1 MPITPPASE
10 EGAAPDTS
18 TVSREKERLYVTP
31 RGMVPVP
38 GTKSVF
44 GRGFFRRF
52 HASGVGYFLLI
63 FLAVGSALFLFGLA
77 GTVGPYKEGLR
88 ENGDPR
94 FFYGAMA
101 FGGTF
106 FLVALRMLQ
115 VALIQEGDPDRPQ
128 SVEKRS
134 RTEPW
139 TWDYPWSKRWMK
151 PDYSTDGGGA
161 VLGRVAFFALIGLFN
176 IAWLSGSWIF
186 RAIIILLDAFAL
198 LIVYDTLHKL
208 YQVIRFRQPVVIW
221 ETLPAFLGGQLRGR
235 IAFPRDVRATDPPR
249 LTLRCVRDEL
259 VTRNPGPGG
268 SKAPHST
275 LEPFAIYRE
284 TREIP
289 LPGEPGS
296 PLEHV
301 DFSFD
306 VPGDLPG
313 TKLNEVYWQVVVD
326 VPLPGP
332 NLEAVFLAP
341 VYQRR

>member
-1 MPITPPASE
+1 MPVTPPPAA
-10 EGAAPDTS
+10 EGADPEPAN
-18 TVSREKERLYVTP
+18 VSREKERLYVTP
-31 RGMVPVP
+31 RGLVPVP
-38 GTKSVF
+38 GTGSVF

-52 HASGVGYFLLI
+52 HKSGVGYFLLI
-63 FLAVGSALFLFGLA
+63 FLAVGAALFLFGLA

-94 FFYGAMA
+94 FFWGAMA

-106 FLVALRMLQ
+106 FLFALRMLQ
-115 VALIQEGDPDRPQ
+115 VALTETESRT
-128 SVEKRS
+128 SVEPGSKK
-134 RTEPW
+134 EPW
-139 TWDYPWSKRWMK
+139 TWDYPWSQRWMK
-151 PDYSTDGGGA
+151 PDYSTGVGGA
-161 VLGRVAFFALIGLFN
+161 VLGRVAFFAFVGLFN
-176 IAWLSGSWIF
+176 VAWLSGSWIF
-186 RAIIILLDAFAL
+186 RGIIILLDAFAL

-208 YQVIRFRQPVVIW
+208 YQVIRFRGPVVLW
-221 ETLPAFLGGQLRGR
+221 EEIPAFLGGRLRGR
-235 IAFPRDVRATDPPR
+235 IAFPRDVRATAPPR

-259 VTRNPGPGG
+259 VTRTSDSG
-268 SKAPHST
+268 SHSA

-306 VPGDLPG
+306 VPDDLPG
-313 TKLNEVYWQVVVD
+313 TKLNEIYWQVVVD